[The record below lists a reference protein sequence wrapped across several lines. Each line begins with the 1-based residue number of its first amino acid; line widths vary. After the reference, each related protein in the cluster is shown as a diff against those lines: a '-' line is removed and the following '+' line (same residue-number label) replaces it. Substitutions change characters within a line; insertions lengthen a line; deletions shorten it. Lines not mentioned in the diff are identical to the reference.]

1 MGRMDWVFVVV
12 VILSVLLGTAAAAEY
27 GSTLMAKERAVSL
40 SDDIEITISGVEVS
54 EDRLS
59 FTATIR
65 NPTSADVTAA
75 GVYMSVFDG
84 TGHRLAYGGA
94 PRFEPIAVPAGTTR
108 TVQVSVPLTTAQTDS
123 LRDALTSG
131 NGFVISFNSGMSYN
145 GVGFVVHSK
154 QIHVTESEVR

>member
-1 MGRMDWVFVVV
+1 MDWVFVVV
-12 VILSVLLGTAAAAEY
+12 VVLSVLLGTAAAAEY
-27 GSTLMAKERAVSL
+27 GDTLVAKERAISI
-40 SDDIEITISGVEVS
+40 SDDIEISISGIEVS

-65 NPTSADVTAA
+65 NPTSADVTAE
-75 GVYMSVFDG
+75 GISVNVFDG
-84 TGHRLAYGGA
+84 TGRRLAYGSA
-94 PRFEPIAVPAGTTR
+94 PTFQPTTVPAGTTR

-131 NGFVISFNSGMSYN
+131 NGFVISLDSGMSYS
-145 GVGFVVHSK
+145 GVEFGVDSE